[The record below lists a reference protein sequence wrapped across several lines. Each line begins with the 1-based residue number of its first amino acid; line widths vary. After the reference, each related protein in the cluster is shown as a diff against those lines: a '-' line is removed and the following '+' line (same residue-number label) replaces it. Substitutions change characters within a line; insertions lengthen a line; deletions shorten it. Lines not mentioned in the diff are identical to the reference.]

1 MKKSLVFLLLLHLSF
16 GILTPALLLLHSDTF
31 EETIALITTEK
42 ELDMEEEEF
51 EKTVFFYPQ
60 LFDKKAQTPS
70 SNLYYWRPNPY
81 QDIVVG
87 KLIAPPR
94 GQV

>member
-1 MKKSLVFLLLLHLSF
+1 MLLLHLSF
-16 GILTPALLLLHSDTF
+16 GILTPALLLLHSDTS

-70 SNLYYWRPNPY
+70 TNLFHWRASPY

>member
-1 MKKSLVFLLLLHLSF
+1 MKKSLVYLLLLHLSF
-16 GILTPALLLLHSDTF
+16 GILAPALVLLDSDTS
-31 EETIALITTEK
+31 EETIALITNEK
-42 ELDMEEEEF
+42 ELDMEKEEF

-70 SNLYYWRPNPY
+70 TNLFHLRASPY

-87 KLIAPPR
+87 KLIEPPR
-94 GQV
+94 VQV

>member
-1 MKKSLVFLLLLHLSF
+1 MLLLHLSF
-16 GILTPALLLLHSDTF
+16 GILAPAFVLLHSDAS
-31 EETIALITTEK
+31 EDTIALITTEK
-42 ELDMEEEEF
+42 ELDLEEEF
-51 EKTVFFYPQ
+51 DKTVFFYPQ

-70 SNLYYWRPNPY
+70 SNLFYWRPNPY

-87 KLIAPPR
+87 ELIAPTR